1 MCYHSDALIVRR
13 SNMSDLFTTPAL
25 FLGIVPLIIL
35 IAFLINYPRARR
47 WAQKDRAQGNVT
59 CSTSGPVGALLGR
72 THSDNDRRPS
82 DHPMGCAECNRT
94 DWHIPDAE

>member
-1 MCYHSDALIVRR
+1 
-13 SNMSDLFTTPAL
+13 MSDFFASPAL

-47 WAQKDRAQGNVT
+47 WEQKVKAHGDVT
-59 CSTSGPVGALLGR
+59 CRSCGHVGALEVR
-72 THSDNDRRPS
+72 TLSASNLSSSNLR
-82 DHPMGCAECNRT
+82 MVCAKCNSS